1 MGIVVHKNNIWKN
14 CETLQKQDNNNIPY
28 IYTFYH
34 SEEREIHRYNFFIK
48 TSLYQGNILGGFL
61 RQKEAYFE
69 KQNNVIPLSSMEIIG
84 RTNDRGKYVCDL
96 QYTILTVIEYRKPNS
111 T

>member
-1 MGIVVHKNNIWKN
+1 
-14 CETLQKQDNNNIPY
+14 
-28 IYTFYH
+28 
-34 SEEREIHRYNFFIK
+34 
-48 TSLYQGNILGGFL
+48 LGGFL